1 MIQQAFEW
9 IQAHLFEWLHVRNWA
24 EFWWVAFGLCGQLL
38 FMCRFLVQWIAS
50 ERRRRSVVPLAFWY
64 FSIAGGLIL
73 FAYALYRKDPVFV
86 LGQSAG
92 LIIYVRNLLLIRAE
106 KSRNLSGNLGGPS
119 DNSNGIFEKSLGRSD
134 KSRG

>member
-9 IQAHLFEWLHVRNWA
+9 LLRSWAEWFHDLSWV
-24 EFWWVAFGLCGQLL
+24 EFWWVAFGFCGQLL

-73 FAYALYRKDPVFV
+73 FAYAVYRKDPVFV
-86 LGQSAG
+86 IGQSAG
-92 LIIYVRNLLLIRAE
+92 LFVYVRNLLLIRAE
-106 KSRNLSGNLGGPS
+106 KSRG
-119 DNSNGIFEKSLGRSD
+119 
-134 KSRG
+134 